1 MNAPGLCRELIEN
14 NGNAVGEGCGS
25 EVKVVQDVSGGDKF
39 ATMVV
44 EVEGVRF
51 NVSVSQITKARGQKT
66 SYV

>member
-1 MNAPGLCRELIEN
+1 MCRDITDALSL
-14 NGNAVGEGCGS
+14 AWKEGDGYYPT
-25 EVKVVQDVSGGDKF
+25 VVQDVSGGGKY

-51 NVSVSQITKARGQKT
+51 NVAVSQITKARGQKT